1 MRQTWRWFGPVD
13 KVTIADARRSRM
25 AARRCGSSLSMLP
38 AIMRTAYA
46 QEKFVAKIAHTEGVG
61 TPITLAFDE
70 WAKLLNERSRGGAD

>member
-1 MRQTWRWFGPVD
+1 
-13 KVTIADARRSRM
+13 
-25 AARRCGSSLSMLP
+25 MLP